1 MGSGLALP
9 PTSRQDLLTGFGIVL
24 ASADAQFKFGD
35 LVRLHKETNL
45 AYKINAAETNAG
57 PRWVNNPYGCLY
69 DINGDSF
76 EHSPFVAVVDSY
88 QIVSFIADYEDFMV
102 EGEIPNINKGGRG
115 ELASGQRSPLL
126 LS

>member
-1 MGSGLALP
+1 MEKP
-9 PTSRQDLLTGFGIVL
+9 KYVIVCHQYTV
-24 ASADAQFKFGD
+24 DEQEKW
-35 LVRLHKETNL
+35 LVEVNKKVWYGYRS
-45 AYKINAAETNAG
+45 IAAETNAG